1 MPRFRRH
8 GLAIGCLS
16 AVTAALSASPA
27 EAQIA
32 NCYAQIKSPSPGG
45 GVPLTG
51 VVEGYSD
58 AKGNVAVWVLTHRKG
73 MSDWWPQ
80 GGGPVS
86 GVGNWSAQVTYG
98 TEKEAG
104 QPFEIAV
111 VPVDVRTNEGLA
123 GWMARASS
131 YNEYPGI
138 PLPTPAKGCRT
149 QIVAVQRN

>member
-1 MPRFRRH
+1 MSRFRRP
-8 GLAIGCLS
+8 GLAVCCFS
-16 AVTAALSASPA
+16 AATAVLWASSA

-32 NCYAQIKSPSPGG
+32 NCYAQIKSPSAGG
-45 GVPLTG
+45 SVTLTG

-80 GGGPVS
+80 GGGPVAGS
-86 GVGNWSAQVTYG
+86 GNWSAQVTYG
-98 TEKEAG
+98 TDKEAG
-104 QPFEIAV
+104 QPFEVAV
-111 VPVDVRTNEGLA
+111 VPVDNRTNEGLA
-123 GWMARASS
+123 GWMARASA

-149 QIVAVQRN
+149 QIIAVQRN